1 MENKASLSHELT
13 TSTNS
18 SSYRKKMWG
27 RVCAECPWCV
37 VGAPGASLEWAVL
50 APAPRGCAPRG
61 CASVRVFWQ
70 HPRGWIRLWYHLA
83 FGQKFLPRWDLKT
96 SKALPGPS
104 SHPTD
109 EAVTNSKAREQGR
122 CPNLAD
128 YESSDHP
135 PGCTRSTSKYL
146 VNSSQSIR

>member
-1 MENKASLSHELT
+1 MRWLTDPPMTKSQKSVLNTERHHGKQGKPSHELT
-13 TSTNS
+13 TSMNS

-27 RVCAECPWCV
+27 GVCAECPRCA
-37 VGAPGASLEWAVL
+37 VGALGASLEWAAHGDSGNTL
-50 APAPRGCAPRG
+50 GAG
-61 CASVRVFWQ
+61 SDFD
-70 HPRGWIRLWYHLA
+70 WYHLT

-109 EAVTNSKAREQGR
+109 EAVTNSKAQEQGR

-128 YESSDHP
+128 YEISDQP
-135 PGCTRSTSKYL
+135 PGCTR
-146 VNSSQSIR
+146 